1 MIQRIQTIYL
11 ALVAALSGIL
21 LYGNIVNLVGENGES
36 YSLSYRGIS
45 LMHDG
50 AAEIVEKSLPLTILL
65 FALPLLFLISI
76 FLFKNRKL
84 QIRLTVFSTLLQAG
98 ALIMILY
105 YVFFTVNKLGAS
117 LLFNV
122 KITFPLIGVILGYL
136 AFRAIL
142 KDELLIKSY
151 DRIR

>member
-21 LYGNIVNLVGENGES
+21 LNGNIVNLVGENGES

-45 LMHDG
+45 IMHDG
-50 AAEIVEKSLPLTILL
+50 VAEIVEKSLPLTILL

-98 ALIMILY
+98 ALILILY
-105 YVFFTVNKLGAS
+105 YVFFTGNKLGAS
-117 LLFNV
+117 LLFNA

-142 KDELLIKSY
+142 KDELLVKSY